1 MRPHKELEKF
11 YHHQTLILTTNS
23 LQSKFCEHPPH
34 PLGEREDRATQAHRF
49 SVEQLQQLF

>member
-11 YHHQTLILTTNS
+11 YHHQTLILTTNT